1 MAALPP
7 PPEAAWGFSPSEQEL
22 DGAQLKIMESH
33 SSVSLHRSKSPA
45 SESEDEIEFVGEG
58 PLRPILECIDLVS
71 SEDEEPNSSSYVHR
85 PSKRKDHID
94 YQKERVASTLDRLAR
109 HVEVEKQQKEEK
121 NKAFKEKVDSQYAH
135 GLQELEFIRGHS
147 DTEAARLC
155 VDQWLKMPGLKP
167 GSVNGGKRGAC
178 KRAAQTQ
185 LNSSPK
191 HCPVMHCNRE
201 FDNVHLLLGHLQR
214 FDHSPCDPTVTLRG
228 PPNNAVA
235 CVICCER
242 FSTSQQYSDHLL
254 SKLNENDGHKKGLP
268 PQHIQCFAC
277 PNCFLLFTKSEQC
290 LQHMSGKKHFL
301 QVSQLNDEMKTGH
314 PLPFPTYA
322 KNLLISLCKEVPFQV
337 KCISCYK
344 ILRSHME
351 LTAHFRMRCHNSGP
365 VALSK
370 KSISQVAEIFKT
382 KGYCENCDELFA
394 NKNQITQHKQTTQ
407 HNIRV
412 FTTMEESILMFCHIN
427 GKQKNQSYLCHIVD
441 RSRPLL
447 KRHLASNESASK
459 MGSTPSKRKSDLK
472 GNNED
477 NVANQSQGSA
487 CKVKAWFCE
496 CLQKFFTEEL
506 VENHILS
513 ANRICHKCAVC
524 GKLAEN
530 SSIIRLHM
538 SRFHGGAHLTNF
550 LLWCR
555 ACSADLREE
564 DIMGHIT
571 EFHGGHSYYYE
582 QDVEDEPMPCASDTA
597 CISAGEDKD
606 CISSPMEVSPERSPI
621 AGKWQCRICEE
632 MFESEESVKQHCM
645 SLESHA
651 FHRYSCGLC
660 RNHFRKVGTLE
671 RHFQEHH
678 NQETQTTK
686 YFCGLCGHLFF
697 DTEEEFLIHYTEI
710 HSTDYTFV
718 PEQMEVSIKKEEDFL
733 PVEQGDLL
741 TCGCRTTYVSKI
753 NRKNDYENCQK
764 TMLEKG
770 NLWFRCCLCSATAQ
784 NIADLKN
791 HLKSHT
797 SLKPKGEMY
806 VIRCAACNK
815 NFNDLPS
822 AHQHYHMKHCFLQ
835 KPDISSLASES
846 ENTVFKFTASGAC
859 QVRKPH
865 RLQFQTSPSKT
876 QDRPQ
881 LSPLQKP
888 IEQRKENNEDSA
900 HAEELSENGDL
911 PDLDYLS
918 TMTHIVL
925 VDLDNWGSFFTQ
937 LPANLNQ
944 GTFIWGFQG
953 GYSNWKPPVQCKIY
967 NYLKRIG
974 CFFLHPRC
982 GTRRE
987 AADFALCVHAGRLDE
1002 HLPKQIPFTV
1012 LSGDK
1017 SFLELENQFKM
1028 TQRSACI
1035 LNPHHIEGD
1044 MMCALLNSISDTTKG
1059 SDSEEDED
1067 MEVTVKRSLE
1077 EIKNQEA
1084 FLPRVTT
1091 VVPSQNV
1098 EQDVELQ
1105 EAIQRSLEEM

>member
-1 MAALPP
+1 
-7 PPEAAWGFSPSEQEL
+7 
-22 DGAQLKIMESH
+22 
-33 SSVSLHRSKSPA
+33 
-45 SESEDEIEFVGEG
+45 EG
-58 PLRPILECIDLVS
+58 PLRPVLECIDLVS
-71 SEDEEPNSSSYVHR
+71 SEDEEPSSSSDVHR
-85 PSKRKDHID
+85 HTKRKDHVD

-121 NKAFKEKVDSQYAH
+121 NKAFKEKIDSQYAH
-135 GLQELEFIRGHS
+135 GLQELEFIREHS

-167 GSVNGGKRGAC
+167 GSVNGGKRGGC
-178 KRAAQTQ
+178 KRATQTRV
-185 LNSSPK
+185 NSSPK
-191 HCPVMHCNRE
+191 YCPVMHCNRE

-242 FSTSQQYSDHLL
+242 FSTSQHYTNFLFQ
-254 SKLNENDGHKKGLP
+254 LNENDGHKKGLP

-277 PNCFLLFTKSEQC
+277 PNCFLLFTKSEEC
-290 LQHMSGKKHFL
+290 LQHMSGKNHFL
-301 QVSQLNDEMKTGH
+301 QVSEFNDEMKPGH
-314 PLPFPTYA
+314 PLPFPSYA

-351 LTAHFRMRCHNSGP
+351 LTAHFRTRCRNSGP
-365 VALSK
+365 VALSE

-382 KGYCENCDELFA
+382 EGYCENCDELFA
-394 NKNQITQHKQTTQ
+394 DKNQITQHKQTTQ

-412 FTTMEESILMFCHIN
+412 FTTMDESILMFCHIN
-427 GKQKNQSYLCHIVD
+427 GKHKNQSHLCHIVD

-447 KRHLASNESASK
+447 KRHLTSNESTSK
-459 MGSTPSKRKSDLK
+459 MGSTPAKRKSDLK
-472 GNNED
+472 DNNED
-477 NVANQSQGSA
+477 NVANQSQ
-487 CKVKAWFCE
+487 
-496 CLQKFFTEEL
+496 EL
-506 VENHILS
+506 VEKHILS

-555 ACSADLREE
+555 ACSVDLREE

-571 EFHGGHSYYYE
+571 EFHEGHSYYYE
-582 QDVEDEPMPCASDTA
+582 QEAVEDEPMPSAE
-597 CISAGEDKD
+597 CISAGEDKGRVP
-606 CISSPMEVSPERSPI
+606 SPMDVSPERSPI
-621 AGKWQCRICEE
+621 VGKWQCRICEE
-632 MFESEESVKQHCM
+632 MFETEESVKQHCM

-651 FHRYSCGLC
+651 FHRYSCGFC

-678 NQETQTTK
+678 NQETQTK
-686 YFCGLCGHLFF
+686 YFCGLC
-697 DTEEEFLIHYTEI
+697 
-710 HSTDYTFV
+710 
-718 PEQMEVSIKKEEDFL
+718 VSIKKEEDFL
-733 PVEQGDLL
+733 PVEPGDCL

-753 NRKNDYENCQK
+753 NKRNDYEACQK
-764 TMLEKG
+764 AMLQKG

-784 NIADLKN
+784 NIVDLNN
-791 HLKSHT
+791 HLKGHT

-806 VIRCAACNK
+806 VVRCAACNK
-815 NFNDLPS
+815 NFNDLHKFSICYFSKLHFEFSVFEFPELGFNTLLLY
-822 AHQHYHMKHCFLQ
+822 AICMK
-835 KPDISSLASES
+835 SLEDKKKSRF
-846 ENTVFKFTASGAC
+846 ENPKTETFN
-859 QVRKPH
+859 
-865 RLQFQTSPSKT
+865 FQ
-876 QDRPQ
+876 
-881 LSPLQKP
+881 
-888 IEQRKENNEDSA
+888 I
-900 HAEELSENGDL
+900 NGDL

-1059 SDSEEDED
+1059 
-1067 MEVTVKRSLE
+1067 
-1077 EIKNQEA
+1077 
-1084 FLPRVTT
+1084 
-1091 VVPSQNV
+1091 
-1098 EQDVELQ
+1098 
-1105 EAIQRSLEEM
+1105 

>member
-1 MAALPP
+1 
-7 PPEAAWGFSPSEQEL
+7 
-22 DGAQLKIMESH
+22 MESR
-33 SSVSLHRSKSPA
+33 SSINIHESKST

-58 PLRPILECIDLVS
+58 PLRPVLECIDLVS

-85 PSKRKDHID
+85 NTKRKDHID

-135 GLQELEFIRGHS
+135 GLQELEFIREHS

-167 GSVNGGKRGAC
+167 GTVNSGKRGIY
-178 KRAAQTQ
+178 KRAGQMQ
-185 LNSSPK
+185 VNSSPIS
-191 HCPVMHCNRE
+191 CPVMHCNRE
-201 FDNVHLLLGHLQR
+201 FDNGHLLLGHLQR
-214 FDHSPCDPTVTLRG
+214 FDHSPCDPTVTLHG

-235 CVICCER
+235 CVICCKR

-254 SKLNENDGHKKGLP
+254 SKLNENDGHKKDLP

-277 PNCFLLFTKSEQC
+277 PNCFLLFTNRDEC
-290 LQHMSGKKHFL
+290 LQHMSGKNHFL
-301 QVSQLNDEMKTGH
+301 QVSKLSDEMKAGL
-314 PLPFPTYA
+314 PLPFPSYA

-337 KCISCYK
+337 KCISCCQ

-351 LTAHFRMRCHNSGP
+351 LTAHFRTRCRNSGP

-382 KGYCENCDELFA
+382 KGHCENCDKLFA
-394 NKNQITQHKQTTQ
+394 DKNQITQHKQTTQ
-407 HNIRV
+407 HNIKV
-412 FTTMEESILMFCHIN
+412 LTTMEESILMFCHIN
-427 GKQKNQSYLCHIVD
+427 GKNKNQPHLCHIVD

-447 KRHLASNESASK
+447 KRHLTSNESTSER
-459 MGSTPSKRKSDLK
+459 GSTPSKRKSDSK
-472 GNNED
+472 DKNED
-477 NVANQSQGSA
+477 HVANQSQGSA

-496 CLQKFFTEEL
+496 CLQKFFTEES
-506 VENHILS
+506 VEKHILS

-555 ACSADLREE
+555 ACSVDLGEE
-564 DIMGHIT
+564 DIMGHVT

-582 QDVEDEPMPCASDTA
+582 QEALEDEPMPSASDTA
-597 CISAGEDKD
+597 CISAGERKD
-606 CISSPMEVSPERSPI
+606 CIPSPMELSPGKSPI
-621 AGKWQCRICEE
+621 LGKWQCRICEE

-651 FHRYSCGLC
+651 FHRYCCGLC
-660 RNHFRKVGTLE
+660 RNHFRKVGTLQ

-678 NQETQTTK
+678 NQEVQTK
-686 YFCGLCGHLFF
+686 YFCGLCGNLFF
-697 DTEEEFLIHYTEI
+697 DTQEEFLIHYKEI
-710 HSTDYTFV
+710 HSMDYAFV

-733 PVEQGDLL
+733 PVEKGDRL
-741 TCGCRTTYVSKI
+741 TCGCRTTYVSRI
-753 NRKNDYENCQK
+753 NRRNDYVNCQK
-764 TMLEKG
+764 AMLQKG
-770 NLWFRCCLCSATAQ
+770 NLWFRCCFCSATAQ
-784 NIADLKN
+784 NFADLN
-791 HLKSHT
+791 SHLNSHT
-797 SLKPKGEMY
+797 SLKHKEEMY
-806 VIRCAACNK
+806 VVRCAACNK
-815 NFNDLPS
+815 NFDDLQS

-835 KPDISSLASES
+835 KPDLSSLASES

-859 QVRKPH
+859 VDRKPDK
-865 RLQFQTSPSKT
+865 LKFQASPSKT
-876 QDRPQ
+876 QERPQ
-881 LSPLQKP
+881 SSPLHGP
-888 IEQRKENNEDSA
+888 IQGKKEKKENLAHSEEPGEDG
-900 HAEELSENGDL
+900 EL

-925 VDLDNWGSFFTQ
+925 VDLDNWGSLFSQ

-1017 SFLELENQFKM
+1017 SFLELETQFKM
-1028 TQRSACI
+1028 TQRSARI

-1067 MEVTVKRSLE
+1067 IKLTVKRSLE
-1077 EIKNQEA
+1077 ETKKQE
-1084 FLPRVTT
+1084 
-1091 VVPSQNV
+1091 
-1098 EQDVELQ
+1098 EQDAELE
-1105 EAIQRSLEEM
+1105 EAIKRSLEEM

>member
-1 MAALPP
+1 MDIVYLDFTSARGTTSRKILTKDLCRCLGWIEPPGDRLGTGRLGTHRQADGRFSRLPSLPLPAPMAALPP
-7 PPEAAWGFSPSEQEL
+7 PPPPEAAWRFPPSEQEL

-85 PSKRKDHID
+85 PSKRKDHVD

-135 GLQELEFIRGHS
+135 GLQELEFIREHS

-185 LNSSPK
+185 VNSSPK

-277 PNCFLLFTKSEQC
+277 PNCFLLFTKSEEC

-337 KCISCYK
+337 KCISCCK

-382 KGYCENCDELFA
+382 K
-394 NKNQITQHKQTTQ
+394 
-407 HNIRV
+407 
-412 FTTMEESILMFCHIN
+412 
-427 GKQKNQSYLCHIVD
+427 
-441 RSRPLL
+441 
-447 KRHLASNESASK
+447 
-459 MGSTPSKRKSDLK
+459 
-472 GNNED
+472 
-477 NVANQSQGSA
+477 
-487 CKVKAWFCE
+487 
-496 CLQKFFTEEL
+496 
-506 VENHILS
+506 
-513 ANRICHKCAVC
+513 
-524 GKLAEN
+524 
-530 SSIIRLHM
+530 
-538 SRFHGGAHLTNF
+538 
-550 LLWCR
+550 
-555 ACSADLREE
+555 
-564 DIMGHIT
+564 
-571 EFHGGHSYYYE
+571 
-582 QDVEDEPMPCASDTA
+582 
-597 CISAGEDKD
+597 GEDKD

-678 NQETQTTK
+678 NQETQTK

-710 HSTDYTFV
+710 HGTDYTFV

-764 TMLEKG
+764 AMLEKG

-806 VIRCAACNK
+806 VVRCAACNK

-865 RLQFQTSPSKT
+865 RLQFQASPSKT

-881 LSPLQKP
+881 LSPLQRP

-1067 MEVTVKRSLE
+1067 MKLTVKRNLE

-1084 FLPRVTT
+1084 FLPRVT
-1091 VVPSQNV
+1091 SQNV

-1105 EAIQRSLEEM
+1105 EAIKRSLEEM

>member
-1 MAALPP
+1 MAARPPPP
-7 PPEAAWGFSPSEQEL
+7 PPEAAWGVSPSEQEL
-22 DGAQLKIMESH
+22 GAAQLKIMESR

-58 PLRPILECIDLVS
+58 PLRPVLECIDLVS

-85 PSKRKDHID
+85 PKRKDHID

-135 GLQELEFIRGHS
+135 GLQELEFIREHS

-167 GSVNGGKRGAC
+167 GSLNGGKRGAC

-185 LNSSPK
+185 VNSSPK
-191 HCPVMHCNRE
+191 CCPVMHCNRE

-214 FDHSPCDPTVTLRG
+214 FDHSPCDPTVTLHG

-277 PNCFLLFTKSEQC
+277 PNCFLLFTKSEEC
-290 LQHMSGKKHFL
+290 LQHMSGKKHIL
-301 QVSQLNDEMKTGH
+301 QNSHLSDEMKPGH

-337 KCISCYK
+337 KCMSCYK

-382 KGYCENCDELFA
+382 KG
-394 NKNQITQHKQTTQ
+394 
-407 HNIRV
+407 
-412 FTTMEESILMFCHIN
+412 
-427 GKQKNQSYLCHIVD
+427 
-441 RSRPLL
+441 
-447 KRHLASNESASK
+447 
-459 MGSTPSKRKSDLK
+459 
-472 GNNED
+472 
-477 NVANQSQGSA
+477 
-487 CKVKAWFCE
+487 
-496 CLQKFFTEEL
+496 
-506 VENHILS
+506 
-513 ANRICHKCAVC
+513 
-524 GKLAEN
+524 
-530 SSIIRLHM
+530 
-538 SRFHGGAHLTNF
+538 
-550 LLWCR
+550 
-555 ACSADLREE
+555 
-564 DIMGHIT
+564 
-571 EFHGGHSYYYE
+571 
-582 QDVEDEPMPCASDTA
+582 
-597 CISAGEDKD
+597 EDKD
-606 CISSPMEVSPERSPI
+606 CIPSPMELSPERSPV

-678 NQETQTTK
+678 NQETQTK

-697 DTEEEFLIHYTEI
+697 DTEEEFLIHYKEI

-718 PEQMEVSIKKEEDFL
+718 PEQVEVSIKKEEDFL

-764 TMLEKG
+764 AMLEKG

-784 NIADLKN
+784 NITDLKS

-846 ENTVFKFTASGAC
+846 ENPVFKFTASGAC

-865 RLQFQTSPSKT
+865 RLQFQASPSKT
-876 QDRPQ
+876 QDRAQ
-881 LSPLQKP
+881 LSPLQRP
-888 IEQRKENNEDSA
+888 TEQKKENNEDLA
-900 HAEELSENGDL
+900 HSEELSENGDL

-1067 MEVTVKRSLE
+1067 MKLTVKRSLE
-1077 EIKNQEA
+1077 EVKNQEA

-1105 EAIQRSLEEM
+1105 EAIKRSLEEM

>member
-1 MAALPP
+1 MGNAGRSGRHLPLPASPAALPP
-7 PPEAAWGFSPSEQEL
+7 HPCPPRRPRAAEEAGTRQ
-22 DGAQLKIMESH
+22 IMESH

-58 PLRPILECIDLVS
+58 PLRPVLECIDLVS

-85 PSKRKDHID
+85 PKRKDHID

-135 GLQELEFIRGHS
+135 GLQELEFIREHS

-167 GSVNGGKRGAC
+167 GSVNGGRRGAC

-185 LNSSPK
+185 VNSSPK

-277 PNCFLLFTKSEQC
+277 PNCFLLFTKSEEC

-337 KCISCYK
+337 KCISCCK

-382 KGYCENCDELFA
+382 KG
-394 NKNQITQHKQTTQ
+394 
-407 HNIRV
+407 
-412 FTTMEESILMFCHIN
+412 
-427 GKQKNQSYLCHIVD
+427 
-441 RSRPLL
+441 
-447 KRHLASNESASK
+447 
-459 MGSTPSKRKSDLK
+459 
-472 GNNED
+472 
-477 NVANQSQGSA
+477 
-487 CKVKAWFCE
+487 
-496 CLQKFFTEEL
+496 
-506 VENHILS
+506 
-513 ANRICHKCAVC
+513 
-524 GKLAEN
+524 
-530 SSIIRLHM
+530 
-538 SRFHGGAHLTNF
+538 
-550 LLWCR
+550 
-555 ACSADLREE
+555 
-564 DIMGHIT
+564 
-571 EFHGGHSYYYE
+571 
-582 QDVEDEPMPCASDTA
+582 
-597 CISAGEDKD
+597 EDKD

-621 AGKWQCRICEE
+621 VGKWQCRICEE

-678 NQETQTTK
+678 NQETQTK

-753 NRKNDYENCQK
+753 NRKNDYEKCQK
-764 TMLEKG
+764 AMLEKG

-806 VIRCAACNK
+806 VVRCAACNK

-835 KPDISSLASES
+835 KPNISSLASES
-846 ENTVFKFTASGAC
+846 DNTVFKFTASGAC

-865 RLQFQTSPSKT
+865 RLQLQASPLKT

-881 LSPLQKP
+881 LSPLQRP
-888 IEQRKENNEDSA
+888 VEQRKENNEDLA
-900 HAEELSENGDL
+900 HAEELSENGEL

-1059 SDSEEDED
+1059 LDSEEDED
-1067 MEVTVKRSLE
+1067 MKLTVKRSLE

-1105 EAIQRSLEEM
+1105 EAIKRSLQEM

>member
-1 MAALPP
+1 MSGAGAELGAA
-7 PPEAAWGFSPSEQEL
+7 GFSAAPAGLCPASSRTVSPGGPN
-22 DGAQLKIMESH
+22 GARGAGGPCGARNIMESH

-58 PLRPILECIDLVS
+58 PLRPVLECIDLVS

-135 GLQELEFIRGHS
+135 GLQELEFIREHS

-185 LNSSPK
+185 VNSSPK

-277 PNCFLLFTKSEQC
+277 PNCFLLFTKSEEC
-290 LQHMSGKKHFL
+290 LQHMSGNKHFF

-337 KCISCYK
+337 KCISCHK

-382 KGYCENCDELFA
+382 KGYCKNCDELFA

-447 KRHLASNESASK
+447 KRHLTSNESASK
-459 MGSTPSKRKSDLK
+459 MGATPSKRKSDLK
-472 GNNED
+472 DNNED
-477 NVANQSQGSA
+477 NVANQSQ
-487 CKVKAWFCE
+487 
-496 CLQKFFTEEL
+496 
-506 VENHILS
+506 
-513 ANRICHKCAVC
+513 
-524 GKLAEN
+524 
-530 SSIIRLHM
+530 
-538 SRFHGGAHLTNF
+538 
-550 LLWCR
+550 
-555 ACSADLREE
+555 
-564 DIMGHIT
+564 
-571 EFHGGHSYYYE
+571 
-582 QDVEDEPMPCASDTA
+582 
-597 CISAGEDKD
+597 GEDKD

-621 AGKWQCRICEE
+621 VGKWQCRICEE

-678 NQETQTTK
+678 NQETQTK

-753 NRKNDYENCQK
+753 NRKNDYEKCQK
-764 TMLEKG
+764 AMLEKG

-806 VIRCAACNK
+806 VVRCAACNK

-865 RLQFQTSPSKT
+865 RLQFQASPSKT

-881 LSPLQKP
+881 LSPLQRP

-900 HAEELSENGDL
+900 HAEELSENGEL

-1067 MEVTVKRSLE
+1067 MKLTVKRSLE

-1105 EAIQRSLEEM
+1105 EAIKRSLEEM